1 MCYFCSVTRKER
13 LHKRNERVRTLFEG
27 LSKKNPQWRVDALID
42 EVANK
47 MFLAPRT
54 IEAILRCEG
63 SYAEN
68 TYTPTQQTLF
78 N

>member
-1 MCYFCSVTRKER
+1 MTRKER
-13 LHKRNERVRTLFEG
+13 LHKRNEKVRTLFEG
-27 LSKKNPQWRVDALID
+27 LSNKNPQWRVDALIN

-54 IEAILRCEG
+54 IEAILRGEG
-63 SYAEN
+63 SYN
-68 TYTPTQQTLF
+68 MDTHNLPTQQRLF